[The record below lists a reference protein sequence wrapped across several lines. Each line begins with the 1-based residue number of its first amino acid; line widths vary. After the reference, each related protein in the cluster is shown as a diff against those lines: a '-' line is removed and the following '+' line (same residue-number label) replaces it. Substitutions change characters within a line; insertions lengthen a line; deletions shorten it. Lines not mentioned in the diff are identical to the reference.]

1 MDYHELGW
9 GELRS
14 FAKSQD
20 IDTKGLKRIEILEAL
35 DSFNDLVKEET
46 FTWVHIPCET
56 KAKLEPFKGVKS
68 DVIEDDEPKPL
79 SKEWEDNLV
88 AEAKQRLNHKI
99 DPHPLFKEIEPYLP
113 HLKAYAKLK
122 AVSNV
127 EGISEGIAVLFMKHI
142 EEDKRAPINLGC
154 GPCRDR
160 YYKRMIQGYNK
171 LAEKYGEPTI

>member
-56 KAKLEPFKGVKS
+56 KAKLEPFKGVK
-68 DVIEDDEPKPL
+68 ET
-79 SKEWEDNLV
+79 
-88 AEAKQRLNHKI
+88 
-99 DPHPLFKEIEPYLP
+99 HPLFKEIEPYLP